1 MPKSLKIHNPSNL
14 GFFYSMR
21 IIVFLAVFFIFFNSF
36 SQQRFRIKAE
46 FTTKEKKPNGKSF
59 LGKGTVYFDK
69 NFRKL
74 VFQNS
79 FPERDYHIFLDSV
92 SYNIANNKIIE
103 KGPNLVP
110 LEFNIFAMTLNN
122 NLSQFGLSDNLFNLE
137 KVEKSDSLVISTW
150 SPKIKQNKKNIKII
164 VSTKNKQLYGV
175 AILNPEGKVMMKQ
188 FYRKYLLV
196 NGVDFPTEIIQI
208 NYKDDKEY
216 YQVNTYKNIKIDDV
230 SENAIYNFSIPAS
243 K

>member
-1 MPKSLKIHNPSNL
+1 MRFITFLALFFIT
-14 GFFYSMR
+14 FYS
-21 IIVFLAVFFIFFNSF
+21 S

-74 VFQNS
+74 VYQNS
-79 FPERDYHIFLDSV
+79 FPERDFHVFLDSV

-103 KGPNLVP
+103 TGPSLIP
-110 LEFNIFAMTLNN
+110 IDFSIFSMTLNN
-122 NLSQFGLSDNLFNLE
+122 NLAQFGLSENYFTLE
-137 KVEKSDSLVISTW
+137 KVEKKDSLVISTW
-150 SPKIKQNKKNIKII
+150 SPKIVKAKKNMKIMI
-164 VSTKNKQLYGV
+164 STKNKQLYAV
-175 AILNPEGKVMMKQ
+175 AVINTEGKVMMKQ
-188 FYRKYLLV
+188 FYRKYQLV
-196 NGVDFPTEIIQI
+196 KGVDFPTEIVQI

-216 YQVNTYKNIKIDDV
+216 YQVNTYKNIKIDEF
-230 SENAIYNFSIPAS
+230 SENDMYNFTIPA